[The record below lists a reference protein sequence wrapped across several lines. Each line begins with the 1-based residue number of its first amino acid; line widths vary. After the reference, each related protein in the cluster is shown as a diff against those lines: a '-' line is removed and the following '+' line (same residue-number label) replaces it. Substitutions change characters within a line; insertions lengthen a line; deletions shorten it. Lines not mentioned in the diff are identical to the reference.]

1 MLKKTLLS
9 MFATALL
16 SGVAFNALADD
27 ANQGSGKITFKGEV
41 IDAPCSI
48 APGDEDQTINLGEV
62 ADTVLKSGQKSLPV
76 DVTIHLQDCI
86 LSDGTNT
93 VDKVKITF
101 SSASVDAT
109 DSNLLK
115 NTLEGNIGGAT
126 DVGVRLVKSD
136 NTNVTLGTPITI
148 NFPTTNSYQ
157 ELNFKARMESLGRT
171 ATPGNVQAQANYVL
185 DYKQSV
191 VNTYTTPGGKADE
204 ISSATLG
211 LFRNGFL

>member
-27 ANQGSGKITFKGEV
+27 PNQGSGKITFKGEV

-48 APGDEDQTINLGEV
+48 APGDE

-185 DYKQSV
+185 DYK
-191 VNTYTTPGGKADE
+191 
-204 ISSATLG
+204 
-211 LFRNGFL
+211 

>member
-27 ANQGSGKITFKGEV
+27 PNQGSGKITFKGEV

-101 SSASVDAT
+101 SSA
-109 DSNLLK
+109 K

-185 DYKQSV
+185 DYK
-191 VNTYTTPGGKADE
+191 
-204 ISSATLG
+204 
-211 LFRNGFL
+211 

>member
-27 ANQGSGKITFKGEV
+27 PNQGSGKITFKGEV

-115 NTLEGNIGGAT
+115 
-126 DVGVRLVKSD
+126 GVRLVKSD

-185 DYKQSV
+185 DYK
-191 VNTYTTPGGKADE
+191 
-204 ISSATLG
+204 
-211 LFRNGFL
+211 

>member
-101 SSASVDAT
+101 SSASVDAN

-185 DYKQSV
+185 DYK
-191 VNTYTTPGGKADE
+191 
-204 ISSATLG
+204 
-211 LFRNGFL
+211 

>member
-1 MLKKTLLS
+1 

-136 NTNVTLGTPITI
+136 NTNVTLGTQSLSTSRRLT
-148 NFPTTNSYQ
+148 PTRS
-157 ELNFKARMESLGRT
+157 
-171 ATPGNVQAQANYVL
+171 
-185 DYKQSV
+185 
-191 VNTYTTPGGKADE
+191 
-204 ISSATLG
+204 
-211 LFRNGFL
+211 

>member
-1 MLKKTLLS
+1 MSMAELILNSNLYFPHPFIKDYSHVKKTLLS

-41 IDAPCSI
+41 IDALCSI

-185 DYKQSV
+185 DYK
-191 VNTYTTPGGKADE
+191 
-204 ISSATLG
+204 
-211 LFRNGFL
+211 

>member
-27 ANQGSGKITFKGEV
+27 ANQGEV

-115 NTLEGNIGGAT
+115 NTLEGNIGGVT

-185 DYKQSV
+185 DYK
-191 VNTYTTPGGKADE
+191 
-204 ISSATLG
+204 
-211 LFRNGFL
+211 

>member
-1 MLKKTLLS
+1 M
-9 MFATALL
+9 
-16 SGVAFNALADD
+16 
-27 ANQGSGKITFKGEV
+27 
-41 IDAPCSI
+41 
-48 APGDEDQTINLGEV
+48 
-62 ADTVLKSGQKSLPV
+62 
-76 DVTIHLQDCI
+76 QDCI

-148 NFPTTNSYQ
+148 NFPTTNSYR

-185 DYKQSV
+185 DYK
-191 VNTYTTPGGKADE
+191 
-204 ISSATLG
+204 
-211 LFRNGFL
+211 

>member
-1 MLKKTLLS
+1 M
-9 MFATALL
+9 
-16 SGVAFNALADD
+16 
-27 ANQGSGKITFKGEV
+27 
-41 IDAPCSI
+41 
-48 APGDEDQTINLGEV
+48 
-62 ADTVLKSGQKSLPV
+62 
-76 DVTIHLQDCI
+76 QDCI

-171 ATPGNVQAQANYVL
+171 ATRVTCRHRPI
-185 DYKQSV
+185 
-191 VNTYTTPGGKADE
+191 TYSTTSKRQLIRTTSDGKADDM
-204 ISSATLG
+204 SSATLG
-211 LFRNGFL
+211 LFEMDFYEQ